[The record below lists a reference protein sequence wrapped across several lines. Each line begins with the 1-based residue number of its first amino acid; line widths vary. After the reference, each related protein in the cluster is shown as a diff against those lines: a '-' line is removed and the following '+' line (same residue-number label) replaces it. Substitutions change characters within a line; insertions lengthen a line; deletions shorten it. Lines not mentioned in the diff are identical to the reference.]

1 MAEQGRG
8 WLQTAAL
15 LGVMWIGMPS
25 AQAVTVLDDRQQ
37 KVQIAQAPQRIVSL
51 LPSLTETV
59 CALKQCHKLVG
70 LDRYSNWPESVR
82 PLPRMGGGLDPSIE
96 AVLAQR
102 PDLVLM
108 ATSARGAERFQALG
122 LTVLVLEPRTHADVQ
137 RVLHTV
143 AQVLGVPKAQSDA
156 VWRQIDAGVMA
167 AAQSLP
173 PQAKGQKIYVEVSPA
188 PYGASESSFIGE
200 TLARLGMRNILPAS
214 LGPFPKINPEFVVRA
229 QPDVIMAGDSSRA
242 SMARQTRATLCP
254 PSSRA
259 LSHRSATRSMRSV
272 RPWWTVTIQRSP
284 MNVMPSMWELL
295 GGVLAGPSVLGTVSS
310 GAAAQL
316 APVPDPPRGIHRTH

>member
-1 MAEQGRG
+1 MRDWGFL
-8 WLQTAAL
+8 WL
-15 LGVMWIGMPS
+15 LGMWQCAAW
-25 AQAVTVLDDRQQ
+25 AQAVTVQDDRQQ
-37 KVQIAQAPQRIVSL
+37 TVQIAKPPQRIVSL

-59 CALKQCHKLVG
+59 CALGQCHKLVG

-173 PQAKGQKIYVEVSPA
+173 PQVKGQKIYVEVSPA
-188 PYGASESSFIGE
+188 PYGASEASFIGE
-200 TLARLGMRNILPAS
+200 TLTRLGLRNILPAS

-229 QPDVIMAGDSSRA
+229 QPDVIIAGDSSRA
-242 SMARQTRATLCP
+242 SMLQRPGWAQLKAMQSGKVCAFSPEESDML
-254 PSSRA
+254 
-259 LSHRSATRSMRSV
+259 V
-272 RPWWTVTIQRSP
+272 R
-284 MNVMPSMWELL
+284 
-295 GGVLAGPSVLGTVSS
+295 AGPRMAE
-310 GAAAQL
+310 GARLMVQCL
-316 APVPDPPRGIHRTH
+316 QRTAGGKP

>member
-1 MAEQGRG
+1 MRDLRCL
-8 WLQTAAL
+8 WL
-15 LGVMWIGMPS
+15 LGLWLCAAW
-25 AQAVTVLDDRQQ
+25 AQAVTVQDDRRQT
-37 KVQIAQAPQRIVSL
+37 VEIAKPPQRIVSL

-59 CALKQCHKLVG
+59 CALGQCHKLVG

-82 PLPRMGGGLDPSIE
+82 QLPRMGGGLDPSIE

-137 RVLHTV
+137 RVLHTL
-143 AQVLGVPKAQSDA
+143 AQVLGVPKAQSEA

-188 PYGASESSFIGE
+188 PYGAGEASFIGE
-200 TLARLGMRNILPAS
+200 TLTRLGLRNILPAS

-229 QPDVIMAGDSSRA
+229 QPDVIIAGDSSRA
-242 SMARQTRATLCP
+242 SMLQRPGWAQLKAMQSGKVCAFSPEESDML
-254 PSSRA
+254 
-259 LSHRSATRSMRSV
+259 V
-272 RPWWTVTIQRSP
+272 R
-284 MNVMPSMWELL
+284 
-295 GGVLAGPSVLGTVSS
+295 AGPRMAE
-310 GAAAQL
+310 GARLMVQCLQRTA
-316 APVPDPPRGIHRTH
+316 RGQP

>member
-1 MAEQGRG
+1 MRDLRCL
-8 WLQTAAL
+8 WL
-15 LGVMWIGMPS
+15 LGLWLCAAW
-25 AQAVTVLDDRQQ
+25 AQAVTVQDDRQQ
-37 KVQIAQAPQRIVSL
+37 SVEIAKPPQRIVSL

-59 CALKQCHKLVG
+59 CALGQCHKLVG

-82 PLPRMGGGLDPSIE
+82 QLPRMGGGLDPSIE

-137 RVLHTV
+137 RVLHTL
-143 AQVLGVPKAQSDA
+143 AQVLGVPKAQSEA
-156 VWRQIDAGVMA
+156 IWRQIDAGVMA

-188 PYGASESSFIGE
+188 PYGASEASFIGE
-200 TLARLGMRNILPAS
+200 TLTRLGLRNILPAS

-229 QPDVIMAGDSSRA
+229 QPDVIIAGDSSRA
-242 SMARQTRATLCP
+242 SMLQRPGWAQLKAMQSGKVCAFSPEESDML
-254 PSSRA
+254 
-259 LSHRSATRSMRSV
+259 V
-272 RPWWTVTIQRSP
+272 R
-284 MNVMPSMWELL
+284 
-295 GGVLAGPSVLGTVSS
+295 AGPRMAE
-310 GAAAQL
+310 GARLMVQCL
-316 APVPDPPRGIHRTH
+316 QRTAGGQP

>member
-1 MAEQGRG
+1 MRDRRYL
-8 WLQTAAL
+8 WLMGLWLCSA
-15 LGVMWIGMPS
+15 W
-25 AQAVTVLDDRQQ
+25 AQAVTVQDDRQQ
-37 KVQIAQAPQRIVSL
+37 AVEIAKPPQRIVSL

-59 CALKQCHKLVG
+59 CALGQCHKLVG

-82 PLPRMGGGLDPSIE
+82 QLPRMGGGLDPSIE
-96 AVLAQR
+96 AVMAQR

-156 VWRQIDAGVMA
+156 VWRQIDAGVLA

-173 PQAKGQKIYVEVSPA
+173 PQVKGQKIYVEVSPA

-200 TLARLGMRNILPAS
+200 TLTRLGLRNILPAS
-214 LGPFPKINPEFVVRA
+214 LGPFPQINPEFVVRA
-229 QPDVIMAGDSSRA
+229 QPDVIIAGDSSRA
-242 SMARQTRATLCP
+242 SMLQRPGWAQLKAMQSGKVC
-254 PSSRA
+254 A
-259 LSHRSATRSMRSV
+259 LSPEESDMLV
-272 RPWWTVTIQRSP
+272 R
-284 MNVMPSMWELL
+284 
-295 GGVLAGPSVLGTVSS
+295 AGPRMAE
-310 GAAAQL
+310 GARLMVQCL
-316 APVPDPPRGIHRTH
+316 QRTAGGKP